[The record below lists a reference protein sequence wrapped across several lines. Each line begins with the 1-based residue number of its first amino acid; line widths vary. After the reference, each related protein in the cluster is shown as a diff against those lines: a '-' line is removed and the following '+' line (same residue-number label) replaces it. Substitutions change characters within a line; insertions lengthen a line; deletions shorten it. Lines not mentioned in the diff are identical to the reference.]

1 MTHTLQ
7 KLILAFSISAFGA
20 SASPCF
26 AQSSSEPTAP
36 VPANERAQAP
46 KNPVPMTI
54 QEDKWADELRI
65 VSREK
70 AANSNIASII
80 AGIAQA
86 QHGAT
91 LYPDGTERTKFYGN
105 VITDAPSRRNLVSPL
120 LGDFPK
126 ALDQKISDLLA
137 AENSSDIPAYK
148 NSLILAPLG
157 WHLVYHD
164 PATRT
169 VRDDD
174 YVLRFAV
181 HVSKIAEGK
190 DDNFLRRAN
199 RPGRTCE
206 YISKPRALAAWRSND
221 YEAVVGEKKL
231 ATQACIDA
239 LSPLLPELLSI
250 DYYAKLRTAKINC
263 KSKWVECNTAADTTA
278 DPIAGKKACKADYYQ
293 CGQRDI
299 EPLAKATPVGQCKTT
314 YAACKK
320 AVIDNVRALN
330 PAETPG
336 RLEFDPCLTQYNA
349 CIDATK

>member
-7 KLILAFSISAFGA
+7 KLILAFSISALGA
-20 SASPCF
+20 TASPCF
-26 AQSSSEPTAP
+26 AQSSGEPAAP

-137 AENSSDIPAYK
+137 AEYANDIPAYK
-148 NSLILAPLG
+148 NPLTLAPLG

-169 VRDDD
+169 VQDDE

-181 HVSKIAEGK
+181 HVSKIVEGK

-199 RPGRTCE
+199 RLGRTCQ
-206 YISKPRALAAWRSND
+206 YLSKPRALAAWRSND
-221 YEAVVGEKKL
+221 YEAVAGEKML
-231 ATQACIDA
+231 ATQACIHA
-239 LSPLLPELLSI
+239 LTPIFPELLSI
-250 DYYAKLRTAKINC
+250 DYNSKLRTAKTNC
-263 KSKWVECNTAADTTA
+263 KSKWVECNEAAEKTGIV
-278 DPIAGKKACKADYYQ
+278 DP
-293 CGQRDI
+293 
-299 EPLAKATPVGQCKTT
+299 
-314 YAACKK
+314 
-320 AVIDNVRALN
+320 
-330 PAETPG
+330 
-336 RLEFDPCLTQYNA
+336 
-349 CIDATK
+349 

>member
-1 MTHTLQ
+1 
-7 KLILAFSISAFGA
+7 
-20 SASPCF
+20 
-26 AQSSSEPTAP
+26 
-36 VPANERAQAP
+36 
-46 KNPVPMTI
+46 MTI

-70 AANSNIASII
+70 AANSNMPGII

-91 LYPDGTERTKFYGN
+91 LYQDGTDRTKCYGN
-105 VITDAPSRRNLVSPL
+105 VITDASSRRNLVSPL

-126 ALDQKISDLLA
+126 AIDKKIGDLLA
-137 AENSSDIPAYK
+137 AEDASDVPVYK
-148 NSLILAPLG
+148 NSLIVAPLG

-164 PATRT
+164 AATRT
-169 VRDDD
+169 VPDDE

-181 HVSKIAEGK
+181 NVSKIGEGK

-221 YEAVVGEKKL
+221 YEAVAGEKKL
-231 ATQACIDA
+231 AVQACIDA
-239 LSPLLPELLSI
+239 LSPIFPELLSI
-250 DYYAKLRTAKINC
+250 DCYAKLRVGKINC
-263 KSKWVECNTAADTTA
+263 KSKWVECNTTADTTA

-299 EPLAKATPVGQCKTT
+299 EPLAKATPVGKCKTA

-320 AVIDNVRALN
+320 KVIDDVRALN
-330 PAETPG
+330 PAEMPG

-349 CIDATK
+349 CIEATK